1 MFRRYFKFWRE
12 ALDFHSG
19 AYRLDFFWI
28 HVVNDLIL
36 AIIALLCCL
45 SQAFRC
51 SLDVYAIQ
59 GFQLIRLCLFC

>member
-36 AIIALLCCL
+36 AIIGFATLTVSNSFGLC
-45 SQAFRC
+45 
-51 SLDVYAIQ
+51 
-59 GFQLIRLCLFC
+59 